1 MLEYMFFDAALRGRF
16 VQFCQA
22 QGVACGCT
30 DDEMGLVVQVPDD
43 LTEDIA
49 ARLETFYDT
58 LLDEQAE
65 LIDQTEGALD
75 KHVAAIRYTLPDGR
89 MCMVR
94 LEPDNANRLLA
105 SFTLDELQT
114 LFAAVVDSAEH
125 PGEGPL
131 CKS

>member
-1 MLEYMFFDAALRGRF
+1 MLEYMFFDAALRDRF
-16 VQFCQA
+16 VQFSQS
-22 QGVACGCT
+22 QGVACRCV
-30 DDEMGLVVQVPDD
+30 DDDLGMIVQVADD
-43 LTEDIA
+43 LPENIA
-49 ARLETFYDT
+49 NQMETFYDA

-94 LEPDNANRLLA
+94 LEPDIANRLLA

-131 CKS
+131 CQS